1 VGSSVSVF
9 LEVDPGKCVASGACV
24 LDRPDLFDFGED
36 GMTAVVVKH
45 EAVSEDTAGRIID
58 ACPMGAI
65 FERDA

>member
-1 VGSSVSVF
+1 
-9 LEVDPGKCVASGACV
+9 V
-24 LDRPDLFDFGED
+24 LDRPDLFDFSED

-45 EAVSEDTAGRIID
+45 ETVSEDTAGRIID